1 MRFSMVNRSGHDRS
15 PVRRG
20 EVGARPTGPCIR
32 ALRAFAGLLCCT
44 ALTIGCRKVET
55 RFDIV
60 SFLNA
65 GRPEQFSERF
75 GHGSFAV
82 NGIGNYEII
91 FRLPPELVEVPSRT
105 QAVEPVVSSPAGG
118 EPAARPTEEVWMSQI
133 IHVEVMWRPLPGT
146 THVEKSQTNATLCYC
161 LAAGDNAIS
170 YEGAGFVYFRP
181 SRDGKTIEG
190 RIESSSLFP
199 ARWTGEPAD
208 LFGACHLTGTFKAT
222 ECRRDVAA
230 VERRVRRL
238 LGAPLKSGVRK
249 TDPSQGPAD

>member
-1 MRFSMVNRSGHDRS
+1 MS
-15 PVRRG
+15 
-20 EVGARPTGPCIR
+20 AR
-32 ALRAFAGLLCCT
+32 RAFAALLCCT

-60 SFLNA
+60 SYLDA
-65 GRPEQFSERF
+65 GQPQQFGERF
-75 GHGSFAV
+75 DHGSFAI
-82 NGIGNYEII
+82 NAIDNHEIT
-91 FRLPPELVEVPSRT
+91 FRLPPELVEVPSEPMVGKPAT
-105 QAVEPVVSSPAGG
+105 SQAAGD
-118 EPAARPTEEVWMSQI
+118 EPADPPTEAVWMSQI
-133 IHVEVMWRPLPGT
+133 IHVEVLWRPQPGT

-161 LAAGDNAIS
+161 LIAGDNAIS

-199 ARWTGEPAD
+199 ARWTGKPAD

-230 VERRVRRL
+230 VEREIRKL
-238 LGAPLKSGVRK
+238 LGAPLNPGARK
-249 TDPSQGPAD
+249 IDPSQGPAD